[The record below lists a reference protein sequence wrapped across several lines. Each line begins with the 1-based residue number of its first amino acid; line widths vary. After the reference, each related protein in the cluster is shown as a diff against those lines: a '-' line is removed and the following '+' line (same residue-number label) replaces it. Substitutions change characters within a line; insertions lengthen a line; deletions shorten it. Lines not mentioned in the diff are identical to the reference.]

1 MSFLRYIG
9 LIIVSVTL
17 YNYVLEELKNRGI
30 NNNELQQHFDDI
42 LTIIKNTNQYAN
54 QYAHILTP
62 IGFLLIL
69 LC

>member
-9 LIIVSVTL
+9 LIMVSLTV
-17 YNYVLEELKNRGI
+17 YNYVHQELKNRGI
-30 NNNELQQHFDDI
+30 NDDELQQHFDDV
-42 LTIIKNTNQYAN
+42 LEIIKDINTQ

-62 IGFLLIL
+62 IGLLLIF